1 MWKYSGFPTL
11 DEELNEF
18 FEFLALRVSPS
29 LKEVSYDTFCKAFEN
44 GFSIDDCQHD
54 DETPFD
60 ATAEEPDDQDLARI
74 RQKRQANLDQSQGAN
89 QENAKDAS

>member
-1 MWKYSGFPTL
+1 MWKCSGLPTL

-29 LKEVSYDTFCKAFEN
+29 LKQVNYDDFCKAFDD

-60 ATAEEPDDQDLARI
+60 ATAEDPDDQDLEMI
-74 RQKRQANLDQSQGAN
+74 RQKRLANVDQSQGAN
-89 QENAKDAS
+89 